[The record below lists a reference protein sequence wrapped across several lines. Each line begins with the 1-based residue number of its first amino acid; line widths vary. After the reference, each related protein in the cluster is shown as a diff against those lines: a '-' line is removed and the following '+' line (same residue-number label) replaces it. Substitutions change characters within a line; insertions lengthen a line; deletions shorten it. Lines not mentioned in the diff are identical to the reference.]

1 MIAVMGGSFDP
12 VHIGHL
18 RVAIEAR
25 DHLHV
30 DQLRLIP
37 CGRPP
42 HRDKSIAT
50 AAQRLHMLELAVA
63 DEQALMA
70 DDREIS
76 KNRLSYTVDT
86 LTDLREESGQQPICL
101 IIGADAYQQLNT
113 WHQWKRLFDL
123 AHLIV
128 VQRPGYTI
136 STSTEVIEY
145 TAQRCIEN
153 PQQLTKQ
160 SAGSVYF
167 LQIPAL
173 EISSTR
179 IRALVSE
186 GKSIRYLVP
195 DSVNQWMQEQQIYS
209 SGKLE

>member
-25 DHLHV
+25 DLLQV

-37 CGRPP
+37 CGQPA

-63 DEQALMA
+63 DEQALMV
-70 DDREIS
+70 DDREIR
-76 KNRLSYTVDT
+76 KNRLSYSVDT
-86 LTDLREESGQQPICL
+86 LTDLRAESGQQPICL

-123 AHLIV
+123 AHLVV

-136 STSTEVIEY
+136 TTSSNVAEY
-145 TAQRCIEN
+145 TAQRSTEN
-153 PQQLTKQ
+153 PEQLTKQ

-179 IRALVSE
+179 IRTLVSE

-195 DSVNQWMQEQQIYS
+195 DSVNRWMQQHRVYQT
-209 SGKLE
+209 G